1 MPDQQNQK
9 KQKQPDQQNQQNQSL
24 ISIIIPTLNEEKNI
38 TRLLDSLQSLSG
50 VEIIVCDG
58 GSSDATLKICRG
70 FPVRV
75 LSSQA
80 GRGIQLNT
88 GAQSAQG
95 EIFLFLHADSMIE
108 NRILDDI
115 RNAVTQGSGWGCCTL
130 GFSERTPLFFCI
142 AFLSNLRA
150 KVFSSCYG
158 DQGIYCQRDLFR
170 RNGGFPETIF
180 LEDIMFSHRLRC
192 QQRARVVEGIIF
204 TSTRRF
210 RKAGVWRTIGKM
222 QMIKFLYAMG
232 IKPERL
238 WRWFKYAG

>member
-1 MPDQQNQK
+1 VPDQQNHQH
-9 KQKQPDQQNQQNQSL
+9 QQNQENQPL

-38 TRLLDSLQSLSG
+38 ARLLVSLQLLAG
-50 VEIIVCDG
+50 VELIVCDG

-75 LSSQA
+75 LSSQM
-80 GRGIQLNT
+80 GRGIQLNA

-95 EIFLFLHADSMIE
+95 EIFLFLHTDSRIE
-108 NRILDDI
+108 NRALDDV
-115 RNAVTQGSGWGCCTL
+115 RNAVTQGDCWGCCTL
-130 GFSERTPLFFCI
+130 GFSERTLLFFCI

-170 RNGGFPETIF
+170 KNGGFPETIF
-180 LEDIMFSHRLRC
+180 LEDIMFSHRLRS
-192 QQRARVVEGIIF
+192 QQRARVVKGMII

-222 QMIKFLYAMG
+222 QLIKILYAIG

-238 WRWFKYAG
+238 WRWFNYAG

>member
-1 MPDQQNQK
+1 MPD
-9 KQKQPDQQNQQNQSL
+9 QQNQSL
-24 ISIIIPTLNEEKNI
+24 ISIIIPTLNEERNI
-38 TRLLDSLQSLSG
+38 ARLLDSLQSLAG

-58 GSSDATLKICRG
+58 GSTDATLKICRG

-80 GRGIQLNT
+80 GRGIQLNA

-95 EIFLFLHADSMIE
+95 EIFLFLHADSMLE

-115 RNAVTQGSGWGCCTL
+115 RNAVNQGNCWGCCTL
-130 GFSERTPLFFCI
+130 GFNEKNLLFFCI
-142 AFLSNLRA
+142 ACLSNLRA

-158 DQGIYCQRDLFR
+158 DQGIFCQRDLFR

-180 LEDIMFSHRLRC
+180 LEDIIFSHRLRR
-192 QQRARVVEGIIF
+192 QQRARVVEGMII

-222 QMIKFLYAMG
+222 QLIKILYAIG
-232 IKPERL
+232 IKPEQL